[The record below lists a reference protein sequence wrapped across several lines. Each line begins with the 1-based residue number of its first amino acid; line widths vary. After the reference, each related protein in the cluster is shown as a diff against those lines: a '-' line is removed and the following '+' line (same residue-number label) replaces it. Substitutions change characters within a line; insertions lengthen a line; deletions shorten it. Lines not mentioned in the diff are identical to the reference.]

1 MVINE
6 PGSYLKL
13 LPFALGVNSGT
24 LFEIGKADPAHL
36 SRNVLVDHFKE
47 ETRGIRVEL
56 TDGSDYFY
64 PWCRVDHLYT
74 GESPAEIE

>member
-24 LFEIGKADPAHL
+24 LFEIGKADPAHPGR
-36 SRNVLVDHFKE
+36 SVLVDHFRDE
-47 ETRGIRVEL
+47 VRGIYVEL
-56 TDGSDYFY
+56 SDGSDYFY
-64 PWCRVDHLYT
+64 PWFRVDHLFT
-74 GESPAEIE
+74 GTTKEQT